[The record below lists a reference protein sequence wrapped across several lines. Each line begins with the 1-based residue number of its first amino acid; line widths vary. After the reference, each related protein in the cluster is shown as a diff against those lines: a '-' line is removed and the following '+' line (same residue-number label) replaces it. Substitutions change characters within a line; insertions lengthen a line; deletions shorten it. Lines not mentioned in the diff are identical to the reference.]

1 VARLVLPVGVEG
13 MGDALQIAGDRL
25 LLVGAEVGGRLLK
38 VGQQTA
44 AVGGMGLALDVAGR
58 LQPVD

>member
-1 VARLVLPVGVEG
+1 

-25 LLVGAEVGGRLLK
+25 LLVGAEVGGSLLM

>member
-1 VARLVLPVGVEG
+1 

-25 LLVGAEVGGRLLK
+25 LLVGAEVGGSLLMVGGRLLK